1 MKTHLEVLN
10 SIRPLFGGHQRVAP
24 DMKICHQT
32 GKESGLPVE
41 EHWSNKVPVC
51 HEHCNCELPER
62 GLLVDNQLPDLLGV
76 HARVEG
82 TT

>member
-24 DMKICHQT
+24 DMKMCLPTVI
-32 GKESGLPVE
+32 ENGLPVE

-51 HEHCNCELPER
+51 HEHRNCELPER
-62 GLLVDNQLPDLLGV
+62 GLLVDNELPDLLGV